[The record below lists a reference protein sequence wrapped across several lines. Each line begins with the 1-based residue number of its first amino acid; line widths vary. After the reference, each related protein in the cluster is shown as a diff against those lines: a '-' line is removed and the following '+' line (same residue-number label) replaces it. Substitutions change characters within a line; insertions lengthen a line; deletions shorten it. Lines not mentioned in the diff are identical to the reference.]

1 MDFNHRPLT
10 FRTAEIV
17 TFRDPYSVDDLS
29 SKDGFEPPTTKSI
42 ASLQP
47 WPLDDLLD

>member
-29 SKDGFEPPTTKSI
+29 SKDGFEPPTVHAYQT
-42 ASLQP
+42 LQP
-47 WPLDDLLD
+47 